1 MATPSGAGPTLPMG
15 LVEPSE
21 GGDPAFYDK
30 QPSYVEIGEP
40 PRSSVE
46 YYNPASARNCTLSPL
61 PGGDIWRSDFDCLD
75 DYATDEQ
82 IEAAAAAAL
91 ATPSQQDATPSQ
103 QDATESSLPGAN
115 VFLTETRGPDQL
127 E

>member
-1 MATPSGAGPTLPMG
+1 MASPSGAGPTLPMG
-15 LVEPSE
+15 LVEPSA
-21 GGDPAFYDK
+21 GGDPAFYDIL
-30 QPSYVEIGEP
+30 PSYVEIGEP
-40 PRSSVE
+40 AQSSLE
-46 YYNPASARNCTLSPL
+46 YYFPASARNCILSPL
-61 PGGDIWRSDFDCLD
+61 PGGDIWQSDLECLD

-91 ATPSQQDATPSQ
+91 ATPGQQDATPSQ
-103 QDATESSLPGAN
+103 QDATESSVPGAN